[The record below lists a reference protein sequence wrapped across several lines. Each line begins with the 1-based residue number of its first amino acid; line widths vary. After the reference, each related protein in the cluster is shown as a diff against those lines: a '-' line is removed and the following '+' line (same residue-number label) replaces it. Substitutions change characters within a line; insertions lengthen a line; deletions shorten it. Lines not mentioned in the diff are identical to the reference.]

1 MGAQKMKLIFVLVLS
16 LIAAS
21 QAAKSTFKSQ
31 EVEQV
36 IPNFYAQ
43 TRGQWGY
50 QYPVYQHSVYQH
62 PVYQHPVYQHPVHY
76 AAPSVYHAARVH
88 MVHNRAYYH
97 YPQVWNYAFGGNVA
111 PVEEKMVDEGADGVD
126 TVFAKMFRSSAKS
139 KKVEKKEED
148 DDVSYETVNQKTVI

>member
-1 MGAQKMKLIFVLVLS
+1 MKLIFVVVLS

-62 PVYQHPVYQHPVHY
+62 PVRY
-76 AAPSVYHAARVH
+76 APPSVFHAVRAP

-97 YPQVWNYAFGGNVA
+97 YPQVWNYAFGGHVA
-111 PVEEKMVDEGADGVD
+111 PVEEKMVDVGADGVD

-148 DDVSYETVNQKTVI
+148 DDVSYETVNQKNCYLIFECR